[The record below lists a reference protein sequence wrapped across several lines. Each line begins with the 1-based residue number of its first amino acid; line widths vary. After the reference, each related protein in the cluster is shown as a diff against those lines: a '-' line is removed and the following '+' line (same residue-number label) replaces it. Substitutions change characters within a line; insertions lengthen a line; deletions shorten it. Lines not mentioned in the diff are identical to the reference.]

1 MSLHTVAKHLATKGR
16 GPDTLLIHM
25 TPGEV
30 HGLQALAQAGGG
42 SLTVNPDTGLPEA
55 GILSSL
61 LPTLIGAGITAA
73 TGGAAAPWMIGAG
86 MGGLEALRTG
96 SLNKG
101 LMAGLGGY
109 GGAGL
114 TGSLMGMGEAA
125 LAQGAGAA
133 LPQTMVDEFGQTVM
147 NPAYT
152 GTGAAA
158 PTAGAWDKLKAG
170 AGTFDWNK
178 PMDFVSG
185 LGGGSKGKGFG
196 MLGAAFGP
204 GVMAALEPQQYAQQ
218 QMVSDATRA
227 PALVYTGGNQYRR
240 MTSDE
245 EAERKA
251 KYGYAEGGLAT
262 GGVPEWNPDVPEY
275 GNLGQDFGRERMYS
289 VPLRSLPSLE
299 KLAAKQA
306 ETAASGGPGGD
317 GGPGG
322 GQDFGGMQTSTPDWG
337 TTLDIGQT
345 LSGWGLP
352 SIGDYLQSEARMG
365 INAQTGA
372 YSQEA
377 QNQRAAEAA
386 AMSANGY
393 SPGTS
398 GAPSRESTTAE
409 SGNVDSGGGGGGGG
423 YGANNDGGGGYGPQ
437 ANGGVV
443 GRFASGG
450 LGSLG
455 GYSDGGRLLR
465 GPGDGVSDS
474 IPATIGRARQPA
486 RLADGEFVFPARIV
500 SEIGNGSTEAGARK
514 LYAMMDRIQ
523 KNRGKTVGKGRVAV
537 DSKASRHLI
546 A

>member
-1 MSLHTVAKHLATKGR
+1 MSLHSTAQHLASKGR

-30 HGLQALAQAGGG
+30 GGLQALAQAHGT

-101 LMAGLGGY
+101 LMAGLGGF

-114 TGSLMGMGEAA
+114 TGSLMGLGTGA
-125 LAQGAGAA
+125 LSQQAGAA
-133 LPQTMVDEFGQTVM
+133 ASQGLEGV
-147 NPAYT
+147 
-152 GTGAAA
+152 AADQA
-158 PTAGAWDKLKAG
+158 AEQAIKERLASASFVDKLKAG
-170 AGTFDWNK
+170 VGTFDWNK
-178 PMDFVSG
+178 PMDFVSS

-196 MLGAAFGP
+196 LLGAAAAP
-204 GVMAALEPQQYAQQ
+204 GVMEMLNPQQYAPQ
-218 QMVSDATRA
+218 QMMSDSTRA
-227 PALVYTGGNQYRR
+227 PALVYTGNNQYRR

-245 EAERKA
+245 AAARKD
-251 KYGYAEGGLAT
+251 KFGFAEGGLAT
-262 GGVPEWNPDVPEY
+262 GGMPEWNKAFNPDVPQY
-275 GNLGQDFGRERMYS
+275 GDLGRDFGREVLYYNPEAMAPAKEPAA
-289 VPLRSLPSLE
+289 VAPVLPV
-299 KLAAKQA
+299 
-306 ETAASGGPGGD
+306 AASAGSGYGGEGGSGNYD
-317 GGPGG
+317 S
-322 GQDFGGMQTSTPDWG
+322 TSTPDWG
-337 TTLDIGQT
+337 TALSIGQT
-345 LSGWGLP
+345 LSNYGLP
-352 SIGDYLQSEARMG
+352 SIGDYVQSEARMG

-386 AMSANGY
+386 AQGMTGSMEG
-393 SPGTS
+393 S
-398 GAPSRESTTAE
+398 GSQAGVSE
-409 SGNVDSGGGGGGGG
+409 GGGGDGG
-423 YGANNDGGGGYGPQ
+423 YGANNDGGGYGPQ

-450 LGSLG
+450 LGSIG
-455 GYSDGGRLLR
+455 SYSDGGRLLR

-474 IPATIGRARQPA
+474 IPATIGRARRPA

-500 SEIGNGSTEAGARK
+500 SEIGNGSTAAGARK

-537 DSKASRHLI
+537 DSKSHKLLLA
-546 A
+546 